1 MTKEDAIGMR
11 DPRDVRVTEEGF
23 LIQKMLHKDCIKRII
38 DWKRL
43 GVSEEYIDE
52 QSKLSYEFND
62 VTVIREDKRVRPSY
76 TDGGNDEMDR
86 FYVADLCLP
95 YNPPP
100 DDTDLFVWYDDLGP
114 LCGSAGYIRFRDG
127 FVYGTRV
134 IVRA

>member
-1 MTKEDAIGMR
+1 MTR
-11 DPRDVRVTEEGF
+11 DIRDVRVTEEGF

-43 GVSEEYIDE
+43 DVSKEYITE
-52 QSKLSYEFND
+52 QTKLSSNYIWTNSMMKK
-62 VTVIREDKRVRPSY
+62 EDKRVLPSY
-76 TDGGNDEMDR
+76 TDGGNDAMDR
-86 FYVADLCLP
+86 FYVADLCMP

-100 DDTDLFVWYDDLGP
+100 DDMDLFVWYDDLGP
-114 LCGSAGYIRFRDG
+114 LCGSAGYMRLRDG

>member
-1 MTKEDAIGMR
+1 MR

-23 LIQKMLHKDCIKRII
+23 LIQKSLHKDCIKRII

-43 GVSEEYIDE
+43 DVSKEYIDE
-52 QSKLSYEFND
+52 QSKLSSVFD
-62 VTVIREDKRVRPSY
+62 LPLLRGQDKRVLPPY

-100 DDTDLFVWYDDLGP
+100 AGTDMFVWYDSLGP

-127 FVYGTRV
+127 FVYEIRA